1 VGLLW
6 KEKEKM
12 IHDALVL
19 TIIIFWLLAVVWIL
33 AP

>member
-1 VGLLW
+1 MGLLW

-12 IHDALVL
+12 IHDVL
-19 TIIIFWLLAVVWIL
+19 MVTIIIVWLLAVVWIL

>member
-12 IHDALVL
+12 INDVLAL